1 MLTFRSILCSSKHR
15 YRLATTLLQNQR
27 FHSSNSARYCKY
39 STSSK
44 YSKERPEVHSVISV
58 DAHASRSWA
67 TYIVPAAVMSFV
79 GLAALVHYNDERRA
93 VLKGQGNTCGNVVK
107 GPVVGGPFTLIDT
120 EQRTVTEKNLQG
132 NWTLL
137 YFGYTSSP
145 DVVPEQLQIMSKA
158 IDILESR
165 FNLKILPVFV
175 TIDPL
180 RDNPS
185 HLRAYLKEFDPRI
198 VGLTGPVAAVRQMA
212 QEYRVYFKKVE
223 EEGNDYLIDSSHKMY
238 LLSPNLEV
246 MRCCGIEYNAEELSQ
261 AMLSVLQKTPQ

>member
-1 MLTFRSILCSSKHR
+1 MPIFNSIFFSSKHHFR
-15 YRLATTLLQNQR
+15 QARGLLQR
-27 FHSSNSARYCKY
+27 FHPSNSVRSCKY
-39 STSSK
+39 SKSSK
-44 YSKERPEVHSVISV
+44 YNKEIPEVHPLISI
-58 DAHASRSWA
+58 DEQASRSRA
-67 TYIVPAAVMSFV
+67 TYVIPAAVMSFV

-93 VLKGQGNTCGNVVK
+93 VLKGQGNSSDGNLVR
-107 GPVVGGPFTLIDT
+107 GPIIGGPFTLTDT
-120 EQRTVTEKNLQG
+120 ENRVVTEQNLRG
-132 NWTLL
+132 NWSLL

-165 FNLKILPVFV
+165 HNLKVLPVFV
-175 TIDPL
+175 TIDPQ

-198 VGLTGPVAAVRQMA
+198 VGLAGPVAAVRQMA

-223 EEGNDYLIDSSHKMY
+223 EEGGDYLIESSHKMY

-261 AMLSVLQKTPQ
+261 AILNVVQKTPQ

>member
-1 MLTFRSILCSSKHR
+1 MLTFRSIFSTSKHHSR
-15 YRLATTLLQNQR
+15 QAPSVFQRLHPSISVL
-27 FHSSNSARYCKY
+27 SCKC

-44 YSKERPEVHSVISV
+44 YSKERPEVPLLSADGHTSS
-58 DAHASRSWA
+58 SWT
-67 TYIVPAAVMSFV
+67 TYIIPAAVMGFV
-79 GLAALVHYNDERRA
+79 GLAAFVHYNDERRA
-93 VLKGQGNTCGNVVK
+93 VLKGQGNTCENIVK
-107 GPVVGGPFTLIDT
+107 GPVIGGPFSLIDT
-120 EQRTVTEKNLQG
+120 EKRNVTEKDLRG

-165 FNLKILPVFV
+165 HKFKVLPIFV
-175 TIDPL
+175 TIDPQ

-185 HLRAYLKEFDPRI
+185 HLRAYLKEFDSRI
-198 VGLTGPVAAVRQMA
+198 IGLTGPVAAVRQMA

-223 EEGNDYLIDSSHKMY
+223 EEGNDYLIDTSHKMY

-246 MRCCGIEYNAEELSQ
+246 LRCFGMEYNAEEVSQ
-261 AMLSVLQKTPQ
+261 AILNVLQKTPQ